1 MLECLSLC
9 LFLKTKVD
17 ILLYCVFFCQQNDS
31 ARLNVIT
38 SFTNLLIQFFTSCI
52 NLIVYTNHLGKRI

>member
-1 MLECLSLC
+1 MFVFKNKSWYFAILC
-9 LFLKTKVD
+9 
-17 ILLYCVFFCQQNDS
+17 FFCQQNDS